1 MAKKKRYQDPHAAR
15 EAARYDNPV
24 PSRELIIQ
32 LLNDQG
38 KPLTVRE
45 LRGSLGVTEEEDKV
59 AFERRLGAMIRD
71 GQLVKNRKGQF
82 GLASRMDLICG
93 RIQGHRDGFGFVIP
107 DQRDLEDLFVS
118 PRQMLAVMDGD
129 RVQVTAEGRN
139 RFGKREARIV
149 EVVERAVTELVGI
162 YQRDAGVHFMVP
174 QNRRIPKDVIVSE
187 LGGLAPKPGDHVRA
201 TILQYPGEDRHV
213 LVRLE
218 EIIAAPNEPGME
230 IEVALRNFDIPF
242 QWPEAVEQEAA
253 AIPDTVQEKDKKGR
267 VDLRDLPLV
276 TIDGE
281 DARDFDDAVYIEAR
295 RRGGWRLIVAIAD
308 VSHYVRVGSP
318 LDQEA
323 HKRGTSVYFPKRV
336 IPMLPEKL
344 SNGLCSLNPDIDR
357 LCQFAEI
364 QISASGNITRFQF
377 AEGVMRSRHRLTY
390 TQVGALLE
398 EPESRL
404 AQEVNAALGDDVIEM
419 LWQFHAL
426 YEALRAQRD
435 SRGAI
440 DFETIE
446 TRILYDDLKKIQ
458 AIVPVHRNVAHKMI
472 EEAMLAANICA
483 ARLLEKAGVPALFR
497 NHEPPKGEK
506 LDALQQFLGPLGLKI
521 DWGKKKTA
529 EPSPAVFK
537 QLTEE
542 IATRPD
548 REVIQTMMLRSL
560 TQAKYEAENKSHFGL
575 AYKAY
580 THFTSP
586 IRRYPDLLVHRALR
600 YLIRSGEGG
609 DHVTNPGKLA
619 KLSKKQILPYQQ
631 SDMVTLGEH
640 CSMTERRADDATR
653 DVVQWLKCQYMQ
665 QHLGDSFSGVI
676 SAVTSFGIF
685 VQISDLYIEGLVHI
699 SALDADYYHYDAVRH
714 ALVGESSQRKFRL
727 GDTVQVQ
734 VAAVH
739 IDDRKIDLVL
749 APEAGATNAR
759 PGSVRKA
766 VASGKFPGKKGGD
779 KGAGRAPAAEKSADG
794 KPAADGKGP
803 PRGRKSRR
811 RRK

>member
-45 LRGSLGVTEEEDKV
+45 LRGSLGVTEEDDKV

-71 GQLVKNRKGQF
+71 GQLVKNRKGQY

-107 DQRDLEDLFVS
+107 EQRDMEDLFVS

-129 RVQVTAEGRN
+129 RVLVTAEGRN

-174 QNRRIPKDVIVSE
+174 QNRRIPKDVIVAE
-187 LGGLAPKPGDHVRA
+187 LNGLAPKPGDHVRA
-201 TILQYPGEDRHV
+201 AILQYPGEDRHV

-218 EIIAAPNEPGME
+218 EIIAAPDEPGME

-253 AIPDTVQEKDKKGR
+253 AIADTVQEKDKKGR

-308 VSHYVRVGSP
+308 VSHYVRVGSA

-323 HKRGTSVYFPKRV
+323 HRRGTSVYFPKRV

-344 SNGLCSLNPDIDR
+344 SNGLCSLNPDVDR

-364 QISASGNITRFQF
+364 QVSASGNITRFQF

-390 TQVGALLE
+390 TKVGALLE
-398 EPESRL
+398 EPESPL
-404 AQEVNAALGDDVIEM
+404 AQELNATLADDVIEM

-426 YEALRAQRD
+426 YEALREQRD

-458 AIVPVHRNVAHKMI
+458 AIVPVYRNVAHKMI

-560 TQAKYEAENKSHFGL
+560 TQAKYEAENKGHFGL

-631 SDMVTLGEH
+631 SDMVALGEH

-727 GDTVQVQ
+727 GDTVRVQ

-749 APEAGATNAR
+749 APDADAPAR
-759 PGSVRKA
+759 KSGSVRQA
-766 VASGKFPGKKGGD
+766 VAAGKFPGKGEAGKGG
-779 KGAGRAPAAEKSADG
+779 AGKKKADG
-794 KPAADGKGP
+794 SKGP
-803 PRGRKSRR
+803 PRGRKSARR
-811 RRK
+811 RR